1 MSGRSKRGASLGKKI
16 YESFNIEFNEVGS
29 PTRKIDGRFST
40 WFGNTVRSR
49 VPYYLEW
56 KNMTKETHDQLKEKI
71 WLHTMDTWKFLYDNE
86 EAKKTQLSKVNGIHR
101 SFRTTLVDFVRLD
114 IQPLA
119 TYKNMPK
126 DLKHWEK
133 FVAYT
138 NSKEFLIKSEKAKKK
153 CTPEQGSIPS
163 RSVGSE
169 RSILHVLVRRKM
181 NKETGIKELTS
192 VVRKRLDALPGY
204 MKIQVDTV
212 YPWWERLK
220 VPRPTDEIFVVLRA
234 VFAILSV
241 VIVLPRMSLLL
252 DTMTRPSSNP
262 QLCHPNTSSSPP
274 LHHPSTSSRPP
285 CYHPTMSSSPP
296 LYPPTISQP
305 NCDLQPDLHVEEQ
318 LPSEVTKSQG
328 ALKKNP
334 LKKLTPKQKNIQA
347 QTEALK
353 PENLTA
359 EDVGGMLQQDLTKE
373 RLKPRADG
381 TLCLNNRSWLPCYGD
396 LRTLVMHESHKS
408 KYSIHPGSDKMY
420 QDLKQLYWWPNMKAN
435 IATYVSK
442 CLTCSKVKA
451 EHQKPSG
458 LLVQPEIPEW
468 KWEKITMDFVTKLP
482 KTANGYDTIWV
493 IVDRL
498 TKSAHFLPMRETDPM
513 EKLMKLYMKE
523 VVTRHGVPVSIISD
537 RDGRF
542 TSLFWKAL
550 HKALG
555 TRLDMST
562 AYHPET
568 DGQSERTIQT
578 LEDMLRACV
587 LDFGKNWDR
596 HLPLVE
602 FSYNNSY
609 HTSIKA
615 APFEALY
622 GRKCRSPVCWAEV
635 GDAQLTGPAIIHE
648 TTEKI
653 VQIKS
658 RIQAARDRQKS
669 YANIR
674 RKPLVFQVGDR
685 VMLKVSPWKG
695 VVRFGK
701 RGKLNPRYVGPF
713 KVIERVRTV
722 AYKLELP
729 QQLSRVHNTFHVSN
743 LKKCLSDE
751 SLVIPLEELL
761 VDDKLHFVEE
771 PVKVMDRE
779 IKQLKRSH
787 IPIIKV
793 RWNSKRGPEFTWE
806 HEDQFKQKYPHLFT
820 KTATLSSAAS

>member
-1 MSGRSKRGASLGKKI
+1 MELLSDYDCEIRYHPGKA
-16 YESFNIEFNEVGS
+16 NV
-29 PTRKIDGRFST
+29 
-40 WFGNTVRSR
+40 
-49 VPYYLEW
+49 
-56 KNMTKETHDQLKEKI
+56 
-71 WLHTMDTWKFLYDNE
+71 
-86 EAKKTQLSKVNGIHR
+86 
-101 SFRTTLVDFVRLD
+101 
-114 IQPLA
+114 
-119 TYKNMPK
+119 
-126 DLKHWEK
+126 
-133 FVAYT
+133 VA
-138 NSKEFLIKSEKAKKK
+138 
-153 CTPEQGSIPS
+153 
-163 RSVGSE
+163 
-169 RSILHVLVRRKM
+169 
-181 NKETGIKELTS
+181 
-192 VVRKRLDALPGY
+192 DALSR
-204 MKIQVDTV
+204 K
-212 YPWWERLK
+212 ERIK
-220 VPRPTDEIFVVLRA
+220 PLRVRA
-234 VFAILSV
+234 LV
-241 VIVLPRMSLLL
+241 
-252 DTMTRPSSNP
+252 MTIGLN
-262 QLCHPNTSSSPP
+262 L
-274 LHHPSTSSRPP
+274 
-285 CYHPTMSSSPP
+285 
-296 LYPPTISQP
+296 
-305 NCDLQPDLHVEEQ
+305 
-318 LPSEVTKSQG
+318 
-328 ALKKNP
+328 
-334 LKKLTPKQKNIQA
+334 PKQILEA

-359 EDVGGMLQQDLTKE
+359 EDVGGMLRQDLTKE
-373 RLKPRADG
+373 RLKPRTDG

-420 QDLKQLYWWPNMKAN
+420 QDLKQLYWWPNMKAD

-482 KTANGYDTIWV
+482 KTTNGYDTIWV

-537 RDGRF
+537 RDSKF
-542 TSLFWKAL
+542 MSLFWKAL

-562 AYHPET
+562 AYHPQT

-587 LDFGKNWDR
+587 LDFGKGWDR

-622 GRKCRSPVCWAEV
+622 GQKCRSPVCWAEV

-674 RKPLVFQVGDR
+674 RKPLEFQVGDR
-685 VMLKVSPWKG
+685 VMLNVSPWKR

-701 RGKLNPRYVGPF
+701 RG
-713 KVIERVRTV
+713 
-722 AYKLELP
+722 
-729 QQLSRVHNTFHVSN
+729 
-743 LKKCLSDE
+743 
-751 SLVIPLEELL
+751 
-761 VDDKLHFVEE
+761 
-771 PVKVMDRE
+771 
-779 IKQLKRSH
+779 
-787 IPIIKV
+787 
-793 RWNSKRGPEFTWE
+793 NSKPYER
-806 HEDQFKQKYPHLFT
+806 
-820 KTATLSSAAS
+820 TAHSSDRKSRNCFL